1 MGFSDVIRESR
12 MLISENVKETWIK
25 KDGDEEEGNY
35 RLLWSAITLILRPIH
50 LHGRSP
56 IEGGIGWEYRN
67 LSDKGWDLLLKFQ
80 GGTVVVCIDVTTL
93 ESLGG
98 QFGAPS
104 APSTPLFAFIQGMH
118 TPCSQPPFRTIVP
131 NVLRKHAV
139 ISTYLSNLTR

>member
-12 MLISENVKETWIK
+12 MLIPENVGETWIK
-25 KDGDEEEGNY
+25 KDGDKVEEEGNY

-93 ESLGG
+93 E
-98 QFGAPS
+98 
-104 APSTPLFAFIQGMH
+104 
-118 TPCSQPPFRTIVP
+118 
-131 NVLRKHAV
+131 
-139 ISTYLSNLTR
+139 